1 MSSVFTDPI
10 TGATSISGSLT
21 VDNINIR
28 GLSLGSVTL
37 SSNAIWLPST
47 SLQWT
52 PVVAPDLPTFSIPN
66 GGTMTYSRRNG
77 VYRWIG
83 NDVSYNIN
91 VAGLLNTQ
99 STVTTGDYTLNVP
112 YPINVAAYG
121 ANALIGELWLTT
133 YYQANSNSFKAYART
148 IASDANNVAIR
159 VLTGTAD
166 VTLTTALSNTTMI
179 LQGTMTYNTSSFNQV
194 GGVPAAYLP
203 AAFYQNAAG
212 QVLLN
217 SNVVG
222 GVVAP
227 RGQLDI
233 VYNSN
238 LPALV
243 VDQLGTGDALQVKD
257 GGVTAL
263 VVSGTGNV
271 GIGTGNPTQKL
282 EVIGNIKMTGYILY
296 NNKYLLGNAIGTGT
310 LSSNPAL
317 SGWHLAQ
324 LKNIY
329 GLPLSN
335 GFYWIQ
341 SPSMPNPLQ
350 MYVNFTADGGGYD
363 FYRFTSATSINYVFQ
378 NHGARALGLDIFYP
392 RSKAHWAAIYDFVV
406 NVSGS
411 TVTNDINVPGAV
423 YRDTATLPNGTGG
436 ISTNY
441 SAYIMRDP
449 RYYAGGAPD
458 WKVPDGGKWF
468 LRDTAYPE
476 PSGDYY
482 LGAFLIANYA
492 GGNLDSNG
500 NISFNDGSAASFTGT
515 TIICSTNVKGSST
528 VFF

>member
-21 VDNINIR
+21 VDNLNIR
-28 GLSLGSVTL
+28 GMSLGSTTL

-52 PVVAPDLPTFSIPN
+52 PVVAPNLPTFSIPN
-66 GGTMTYSRRNG
+66 GGTMTYSRRNA

-133 YYQANSNSFKAYART
+133 YYQTNSNSFKAYART
-148 IASDANNVAIR
+148 IASDANNVTIR

-166 VTLTTALSNTTMI
+166 VTLTTALGNTTMI

-217 SNVVG
+217 SNVIG

-238 LPALV
+238 LPAV
-243 VDQLGTGDALQVKD
+243 VIDQLGTGDALQVKD
-257 GGVTAL
+257 GGVTQF

-271 GIGTGNPTQKL
+271 GIGTANPTAKL
-282 EVIGNIKMTGYILY
+282 YVSGDAQINGYLTGSISGMGAGLYASQLIYRLNSAYVGANVSTPQSTFGKGVTLLANTQYVFEAMYGWVKTVGATAHTFLHGFGGTVGINNISYSIFGARYDSADLSIMSDSSVNYAPKLIIVQSNTLINISGGSTMGFATLTMRAVVNGTISTSTGGTFIPQYQCSAAPGGAYSTAMGSYFKIWPVGTSGADINIGN
-296 NNKYLLGNAIGTGT
+296 
-310 LSSNPAL
+310 
-317 SGWHLAQ
+317 
-324 LKNIY
+324 
-329 GLPLSN
+329 
-335 GFYWIQ
+335 
-341 SPSMPNPLQ
+341 
-350 MYVNFTADGGGYD
+350 
-363 FYRFTSATSINYVFQ
+363 
-378 NHGARALGLDIFYP
+378 
-392 RSKAHWAAIYDFVV
+392 WA
-406 NVSGS
+406 
-411 TVTNDINVPGAV
+411 
-423 YRDTATLPNGTGG
+423 
-436 ISTNY
+436 
-441 SAYIMRDP
+441 
-449 RYYAGGAPD
+449 
-458 WKVPDGGKWF
+458 
-468 LRDTAYPE
+468 
-476 PSGDYY
+476 
-482 LGAFLIANYA
+482 
-492 GGNLDSNG
+492 
-500 NISFNDGSAASFTGT
+500 
-515 TIICSTNVKGSST
+515 
-528 VFF
+528 

>member
-28 GLSLGSVTL
+28 GMSLGSVTL

-52 PVVAPDLPTFSIPN
+52 PVVAPNLPTFNIPD

-133 YYQANSNSFKAYART
+133 YYQTNSNSFKAYART
-148 IASDANNVAIR
+148 IASDANNVTIR

-238 LPALV
+238 LPAV
-243 VDQLGTGDALQVKD
+243 VIDQLGTGDALQVKD
-257 GGVTAL
+257 GGVTQF
-263 VVSGTGNV
+263 VVDGTGNV
-271 GIGTGNPTQKL
+271 GIGMGNPLSKLHVNGDSLIGGVLKANRFLSPATNITNLNVTPTDSKVLLYDYGGANWSGIGVDGNGCFWIRTGSSSTNIFSITNNGYVGIGEPSPGTNLHIRSYANSGPAMRYQNANYTWGTGVGTSEFYVYNASSIGTYLSWGSTSWSPNGSDERIKQDIKPLQNALNIVNKL
-282 EVIGNIKMTGYILY
+282 EPVTFKYKVDLENTHHGFIAQNIEKVLPSEVIKNEAADNIKQYLNGEDKVKTY
-296 NNKYLLGNAIGTGT
+296 NSEFLIPYLVKSIQEL
-310 LSSNPAL
+310 
-317 SGWHLAQ
+317 HLQ
-324 LKNIY
+324 VLNLTEKINN
-329 GLPLSN
+329 LSN
-335 GFYWIQ
+335 F
-341 SPSMPNPLQ
+341 
-350 MYVNFTADGGGYD
+350 
-363 FYRFTSATSINYVFQ
+363 
-378 NHGARALGLDIFYP
+378 
-392 RSKAHWAAIYDFVV
+392 
-406 NVSGS
+406 
-411 TVTNDINVPGAV
+411 
-423 YRDTATLPNGTGG
+423 
-436 ISTNY
+436 
-441 SAYIMRDP
+441 
-449 RYYAGGAPD
+449 
-458 WKVPDGGKWF
+458 
-468 LRDTAYPE
+468 
-476 PSGDYY
+476 
-482 LGAFLIANYA
+482 
-492 GGNLDSNG
+492 
-500 NISFNDGSAASFTGT
+500 
-515 TIICSTNVKGSST
+515 
-528 VFF
+528 